1 MIYNTE
7 MDFVVQ
13 LHFACYL
20 IHCNQI
26 LNFNFRFDFKV
37 LFIVFINI
45 KIVSV
50 VLFFNNRNN
59 LHLRSKSTKT
69 NKPRKVMKECKPVA
83 HCRSYQWWGPKRASL
98 SCAILAAFRR
108 VPPRACNCNC
118 KELARWSAIDGSWM
132 HAIGRW
138 SPFDELSRHLHA
150 SCNAMLL
157 QKNQKGENP
166 SACMPACHRFIH
178 QTVHQPGVLMIIP
191 KMAKDWRLSLI
202 QILGWAT
209 PYRRNISYAYK
220 FLVQTLYT
228 PTTKCY
234 RKFQKKDTY
243 F

>member
-1 MIYNTE
+1 MCFLENNFDS
-7 MDFVVQ
+7 MFDLQHGNGFCGAAS
-13 LHFACYL
+13 LFACYL

-50 VLFFNNRNN
+50 VLFFNNGNN

-132 HAIGRW
+132 HAVGRW
-138 SPFDELSRHLHA
+138 SPFDELSLSASMAPSCILQCNAPSKESKRGKPLSMHA
-150 SCNAMLL
+150 SM
-157 QKNQKGENP
+157 P
-166 SACMPACHRFIH
+166 SIHSPNCSSARCAHDHTQDGKRLTAEFDSDTWLSDFI
-178 QTVHQPGVLMIIP
+178 G
-191 KMAKDWRLSLI
+191 
-202 QILGWAT
+202 G
-209 PYRRNISYAYK
+209 
-220 FLVQTLYT
+220 
-228 PTTKCY
+228 
-234 RKFQKKDTY
+234 TY
-243 F
+243 PMHVSF